1 MYKRHEI
8 GKKGEELAVQ
18 YLIDNGYKIIERNY
32 ECNQGEIDIISKYK
46 NEIVFIEVKSRTN
59 EIYGKPKDAVNIK
72 KKQHIYNSAEY
83 YIYSKHLENN
93 PVRIDVIEIYKK
105 NNIFKINHIK
115 QAITE
120 RPTNKR

>member
-8 GKKGEELAVQ
+8 GKQGEELAVQ
-18 YLIDNGYKIIERNY
+18 YLIDNGYKIIQRNY

-46 NEIVFIEVKSRTN
+46 KEIVFIEVKSRTN